1 MCYDYLS
8 IIYANDCARSVRLA
22 NRRRSALFRTR
33 GSSVLPS
40 GLLCSAQ
47 RIALCCSAACSV
59 LYDAAQQHQTE
70 PSAPL
75 PCLFLPSLP
84 FPAFLA
90 FPCFLILPFS
100 FPFPFFSFLFS
111 LKSFCPLL
119 LLPIFFALSLQK
131 PKKQCLPMDEETLK
145 QKLMYAGPKIASMNR
160 RLEGHDY
167 QARQIYLITMCVERR
182 RPLFGEMVG
191 DVRQPLGAPDAPRLS
206 PSALGEAIIENW
218 QGMLARIPEMKGIV
232 FQLMPDHFHGI
243 LFVTERLSRS
253 LGKILNGFKVGC
265 RHDYLALCP
274 EEYAADKLRQHQDEN
289 RQDRRHGILYEANYN
304 DKVLLREGQLNAW
317 IRYVMDN
324 PRRLL
329 VKREHPEFFRV
340 QRSLEWKGMT
350 FSALGNR
357 FLLRKPFYIQ
367 IQCSRS
373 LTEQQIEAEKAKAL
387 ALYRQGA
394 ILVSPSI
401 SPGE

>member
-1 MCYDYLS
+1 
-8 IIYANDCARSVRLA
+8 
-22 NRRRSALFRTR
+22 
-33 GSSVLPS
+33 
-40 GLLCSAQ
+40 
-47 RIALCCSAACSV
+47 
-59 LYDAAQQHQTE
+59 
-70 PSAPL
+70 
-75 PCLFLPSLP
+75 
-84 FPAFLA
+84 
-90 FPCFLILPFS
+90 
-100 FPFPFFSFLFS
+100 
-111 LKSFCPLL
+111 
-119 LLPIFFALSLQK
+119 
-131 PKKQCLPMDEETLK
+131 MDEETLK

-243 LFVTERLSRS
+243 LFVTEHLSCS
-253 LGKILNGFKVGC
+253 LGKMLNGFKVGC

-274 EEYAADKLRQHQDEN
+274 DEYTADKQRQHQDEH
-289 RQDRRHGILYEANYN
+289 RKDRRHGILYEINYN
-304 DKVLLREGQLNAW
+304 DKILLREGQLDAW

-340 QRSLEWKGMT
+340 QRSLTWKAMT

-357 FLLRKPFYIQ
+357 FLLRKPFLIQ

-373 LTEQQIEAEKAKAL
+373 LTEEQIEAEKAKAL
-387 ALYRQGA
+387 ALCRQGA

-401 SPGE
+401 SPGEKAIMRAAFDAGFPEIILKDNGFAPLAKPSGKSFDACARGQLLFLGPTFHSNERKTISRSECLGLNEIARRLCE

>member
-1 MCYDYLS
+1 
-8 IIYANDCARSVRLA
+8 
-22 NRRRSALFRTR
+22 
-33 GSSVLPS
+33 
-40 GLLCSAQ
+40 
-47 RIALCCSAACSV
+47 
-59 LYDAAQQHQTE
+59 
-70 PSAPL
+70 
-75 PCLFLPSLP
+75 
-84 FPAFLA
+84 
-90 FPCFLILPFS
+90 
-100 FPFPFFSFLFS
+100 
-111 LKSFCPLL
+111 
-119 LLPIFFALSLQK
+119 
-131 PKKQCLPMDEETLK
+131 MDEETLK
-145 QKLMYAGPKIASMNR
+145 KKLKYAGPKIASMNR

-182 RPLFGEMVG
+182 RPLFGEVVG

-274 EEYAADKLRQHQDEN
+274 KEYAADKLRQHQDEN

-304 DKVLLREGQLNAW
+304 DKVLLREGQLDAW